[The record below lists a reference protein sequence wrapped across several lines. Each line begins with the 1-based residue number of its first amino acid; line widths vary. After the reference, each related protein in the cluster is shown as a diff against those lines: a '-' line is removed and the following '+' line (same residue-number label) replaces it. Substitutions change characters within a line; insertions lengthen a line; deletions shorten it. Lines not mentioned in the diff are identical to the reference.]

1 MDVSAA
7 HPVEEVRHV
16 LGEGNLLPLD
26 KEDALVLERTRPVGV
41 DLQLAPNVLADHKL
55 LGETLVDEAVQ
66 EAALLVRDD
75 QLVPFVLLQSQAL
88 QSVVLDE
95 LKPVG
100 RQIYRYKAK
109 LIIHLLRLNLPHFAH
124 CGSVFN
130 VQNRTRQYFFN
141 FLLDFFTLSLS
152 DREAPL

>member
-1 MDVSAA
+1 MCINTNIISG
-7 HPVEEVRHV
+7 H
-16 LGEGNLLPLD
+16 GLLFPLD
-26 KEDALVLERTRPVGV
+26 KEDAFVLERTRPVGV

-95 LKPVG
+95 LEPVG

-109 LIIHLLRLNLPHFAH
+109 LLIHLLRLNLLHFAH

-130 VQNRTRQYFFN
+130 VQNRTRQYFFQL
-141 FLLDFFTLSLS
+141 FAGFVYPFPF
-152 DREAPL
+152 R